1 MVMAKAAISRI
12 DNDYVRAHDAAKQ
25 QERAHQTRRRVH
37 KRRMI
42 VMLLLLAVVCVV
54 GAVRLHNLSVQQRS
68 ADVQLRQAKS
78 KLAKVKDEKQSLK
91 VQVDQLN
98 NEDYLAKLVRSQ
110 YYVSK
115 KGEIIFTLPASANR
129 IPGDD
134 STK

>member
-1 MVMAKAAISRI
+1 MAKAAISRI

-25 QERAHQTRRRVH
+25 QERARQTRRRVH
-37 KRRMI
+37 RRRMI
-42 VMLLLLAVVCVV
+42 VMLLLLVFVCIV
-54 GAVRLHNLSVQQRS
+54 GVVRLHNLGVQQHS
-68 ADVQLRQAKS
+68 ADVQLQQAKS
-78 KLAKVKDEKQSLK
+78 KLTHVKDEKQSLK

-129 IPGDD
+129 IPGDN
-134 STK
+134 SHK